1 MIFKTTKL
9 AGACVIEIE
18 PRVDERGHF
27 ARTFCEREFAE
38 HGLPIRFPQCN
49 VSFNTKAGTLR
60 GMHYQAAPLREAKL
74 VRCTRGAIY
83 DVIID
88 LRVDSATRF
97 EWVGVELT
105 EDNATALF
113 IPEGLAHGF
122 ITLADATEV
131 FYHMSDFY
139 RAEGARGAR
148 WNDPRFGIQWPV
160 GPGGPSVISERD
172 ATYPDFD
179 PEHFDG

>member
-1 MIFKTTKL
+1 MIFRMTKL
-9 AGACVIEIE
+9 SGACVIEVE
-18 PRVDERGHF
+18 PRVDERGYF

-83 DVIID
+83 DVIVD
-88 LRVDSATRF
+88 LRVDSPTRF

-105 EDNATALF
+105 AENSTALY
-113 IPEGLAHGF
+113 IPEGFAHGF
-122 ITLADATEV
+122 VTMADATEV

-139 RAEGARGAR
+139 RADGARGA
-148 WNDPRFGIQWPV
+148 
-160 GPGGPSVISERD
+160 
-172 ATYPDFD
+172 
-179 PEHFDG
+179 DGVVLLRAGR